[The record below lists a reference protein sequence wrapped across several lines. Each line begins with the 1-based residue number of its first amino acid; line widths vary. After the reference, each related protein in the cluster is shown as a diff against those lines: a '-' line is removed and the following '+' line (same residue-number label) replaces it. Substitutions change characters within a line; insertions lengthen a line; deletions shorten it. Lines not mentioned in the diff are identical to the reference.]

1 MTITPLP
8 LFHMNAMCVGV
19 LASILVGARVAFVPR
34 FSVSNFWPEV
44 ERSGA
49 TIASILGSMGAM
61 LANVPCRQST
71 SLSAGFSGLRE

>member
-1 MTITPLP
+1 MFFSTGVKTSVSTI
-8 LFHMNAMCVGV
+8 VG
-19 LASILVGARVAFVPR
+19 IITAFVPR

-61 LANVPCRQST
+61 LANAPDREDDRFRVPRI
-71 SLSAGFSGLRE
+71 LGEEA